1 MRPNNL
7 LVALVC
13 GLIPATAG
21 AGDTRWRQYVIPQT
35 GAAVDI
41 PVTIFTEDEGPPDGG
56 TGRRFSQGIIEQI

>member
-1 MRPNNL
+1 MRSNTL

-41 PVTIFTEDEGPPDGG
+41 PVTIFTEDA
-56 TGRRFSQGIIEQI
+56 GRRMAARDGAFSQWIIGQI

>member
-21 AGDTRWRQYVIPQT
+21 AEETLD
-35 GAAVDI
+35 GANTSFRKPGLQWI
-41 PVTIFTEDEGPPDGG
+41 S
-56 TGRRFSQGIIEQI
+56 R